1 MAIRVPTL
9 NNGGSQQPTSG
20 SMYGDK
26 YKHSDQLTKDQRIE
40 YLTNRMNTEGSVEGN
55 EKVKERYAKEIKDIQ
70 GMDDSQYNQM
80 YNERIN
86 FSTALR
92 GGAVNNRGSAGSAGG
107 KPGANN
113 PTAGSMYGGAFNL
126 NSIMEQFYNWK
137 PDANDDEGRAIKN
150 TTQADMVNS
159 AFQTQLAQMMAQSQA
174 GISKDMMNFQ
184 SLLEREAAGEA
195 RKEEFDYGMQSMGAQ
210 FEHQNNYANAQH
222 DRDLGMLGATGEQER
237 LNIQKTGN
245 ENRLL
250 QITKGEQDRLA
261 IGAQG
266 SQDRMNIEAQGESD
280 IAKIKAQ
287 GTEDRANI
295 NTQQQ
300 AQAIREQGNISAQG
314 TQDRENIRTQQ
325 SAQAERE
332 VGNIRAQGE
341 ADQQNIITQQGEQ
354 GKREQSNIKTQGS
367 EDRANILVQQGA
379 QGERE
384 RGNIGAQGEQDRK
397 NIGAQGDQ
405 DVRKMEK
412 ADELGAKKANRQQA
426 RARSLARAF

>member
-159 AFQTQLAQMMAQSQA
+159 AFQTQLSQMMAQSQA

-184 SLLEREAAGEA
+184 QMLERQAAGEA
-195 RKEEFDYGMQSMGAQ
+195 RKEEFEYGMQSMGAQ
-210 FEHQNNYANAQH
+210 FEQQNNYANAQY
-222 DRDLGMLGATGEQER
+222 DRDIGMLGATGEQER
-237 LNIQKTGN
+237 LNKEKQGN
-245 ENRLL
+245 
-250 QITKGEQDRLA
+250 QDRLTQIVQGEQSRLN

-266 SQDRMNIEAQGESD
+266 SQDRMNITAQGESD
-280 IAKIKAQ
+280 IAKIGAQ
-287 GTEDRANI
+287 GEQDRQNI
-295 NTQQQ
+295 TTQQA
-300 AQAIREQGNISAQG
+300 AQGLREQANISAQG
-314 TQDRENIRTQQ
+314 TQDRQNIKTQQ
-325 SAQAERE
+325 AAQAERE
-332 VGNIRAQGE
+332 VGNIQAQGE
-341 ADQQNIITQQGEQ
+341 ADRQNIVTQQ
-354 GKREQSNIKTQGS
+354 QS
-367 EDRANILVQQGA
+367 

-384 RGNIGAQGEQDRK
+384 RGNIGAQGEQDRQ

-405 DVRKMEK
+405 DVRKIEATGGQERQTMEK
-412 ADELGAKKANRQQA
+412 GDELQAKKANRQQA

>member
-159 AFQTQLAQMMAQSQA
+159 AFQTQLSQMMAQSQA

-184 SLLEREAAGEA
+184 QMLERQAAGEA
-195 RKEEFDYGMQSMGAQ
+195 RKEEFEYGMQSMGAQ
-210 FEHQNNYANAQH
+210 FEQQNNYANAQY
-222 DRDLGMLGATGEQER
+222 DRDIGMLGATGEQER
-237 LNIQKTGN
+237 LNKEKQGN
-245 ENRLL
+245 
-250 QITKGEQDRLA
+250 QDRLTQIVQGEQSRLN

-266 SQDRMNIEAQGESD
+266 SQDRMNIAAQGESD
-280 IAKIKAQ
+280 IAKIGAQ
-287 GTEDRANI
+287 GEQDRQNI
-295 NTQQQ
+295 TTQQA
-300 AQAIREQGNISAQG
+300 AQGLREQANISAQG
-314 TQDRENIRTQQ
+314 TQDRQNIKTQQ
-325 SAQAERE
+325 AAQAERE
-332 VGNIRAQGE
+332 VGNIQAQGE
-341 ADQQNIITQQGEQ
+341 ADRQNIVTQQ
-354 GKREQSNIKTQGS
+354 QS
-367 EDRANILVQQGA
+367 

-384 RGNIGAQGEQDRK
+384 RGNIGAQGEQDRQ

-405 DVRKMEK
+405 DVRKIEATGGQERQTMEK
-412 ADELGAKKANRQQA
+412 GDELQAKKANRQQA

>member
-159 AFQTQLAQMMAQSQA
+159 AFQTQLSQMMAQSQA

-184 SLLEREAAGEA
+184 QMLERQAAGEA
-195 RKEEFDYGMQSMGAQ
+195 RKEEFEYGMQSMGAQ
-210 FEHQNNYANAQH
+210 FEQQNNYANAQY
-222 DRDLGMLGATGEQER
+222 DRDIGMLGATGEQER
-237 LNIQKTGN
+237 LNKEKQGN
-245 ENRLL
+245 
-250 QITKGEQDRLA
+250 QDRLTQIVQGEQSRLN

-266 SQDRMNIEAQGESD
+266 SQDRMNITAQGESD
-280 IAKIKAQ
+280 IAKIGAQ
-287 GTEDRANI
+287 GEQDRANI
-295 NTQQQ
+295 ETQQA
-300 AQAIREQGNISAQG
+300 AQGLREQANISAQG
-314 TQDRENIRTQQ
+314 TQDRQNIKTQQ
-325 SAQAERE
+325 AAQAERE
-332 VGNIRAQGE
+332 VGNIQAQGE
-341 ADQQNIITQQGEQ
+341 ADRQNIVTQQ
-354 GKREQSNIKTQGS
+354 QS
-367 EDRANILVQQGA
+367 

-384 RGNIGAQGEQDRK
+384 RGNIGAQGEQDRQ

-405 DVRKMEK
+405 DVRKIEATGGQERQTMEK
-412 ADELGAKKANRQQA
+412 GDELQAKKANRQQA

>member
-159 AFQTQLAQMMAQSQA
+159 AFQTQLSQMMAQSQA

-184 SLLEREAAGEA
+184 QMLERQAAGEA
-195 RKEEFDYGMQSMGAQ
+195 RKEEFEYGMQSMGAQ
-210 FEHQNNYANAQH
+210 FEQQNDFANAQYE
-222 DRDLGMLGATGEQER
+222 RDIGMLGATGEQER
-237 LNIQKTGN
+237 LNKQSQGN
-245 ENRLL
+245 QDRLL
-250 QITKGEQDRLA
+250 QITKGEQSRLN
-261 IGAQG
+261 IGEQG
-266 SQDRMNIEAQGESD
+266 AQDRMNIAAQGESD
-280 IAKIKAQ
+280 VKKIGAQ
-287 GTEDRANI
+287 GKEDRANI
-295 NTQQQ
+295 TTQQA
-300 AQAIREQGNISAQG
+300 AQGLREQANISAQG
-314 TQDRENIRTQQ
+314 TQDRQNIKTQQ

-332 VGNIRAQGE
+332 VGNIQAQGE
-341 ADQQNIITQQGEQ
+341 ADRQNIMTQQQSQ
-354 GKREQSNIKTQGS
+354 GR
-367 EDRANILVQQGA
+367 
-379 QGERE
+379 RE
-384 RGNIGAQGEQDRK
+384 RGNIRVQGNQDRQNIKAQG
-397 NIGAQGDQ
+397 NV
-405 DVRKMEK
+405 DVRKIRATGGQERKTMEK
-412 ADELGAKKANRQQA
+412 GDELQAKKATRQQA